1 MLTRKIK
8 DFIIRRTDRQTVG
21 NSASFCNEKRKSKA
35 YRLSFAFLKKIK
47 KLGRGIKGV
56 LFKNKFRTVVS
67 FVLLITLLLTTISF
81 GTNTNIVAVGAKRFL
96 NGLGI
101 YTEAVSNVEI
111 EDSNYDDPGTWH
123 IDKSAKWTGSGT
135 AKVTFD
141 LSSVM
146 KTGENK
152 KDVILVLDISGS
164 MFGDKME
171 KMRSDAKELI
181 RYLLSDSSN
190 RIALITFEDAATIVS
205 EFSNDMNDLL
215 EKMDALTVTG
225 NTNYNA
231 GLLSVDQVMNS
242 YQKENNRDVVTL
254 FLTDGYPNID
264 TPNQIGTYAVLKD
277 KYPYMAINGVQY
289 EMGTE
294 IVDDIKN
301 ITDSQWIADQSTLH
315 NVLFDAS
322 VSPLVY
328 ETFTITD
335 YIHPDYFYINSVND
349 IKVSLGTVSL
359 EEENGIQKVIWNL
372 DGLYMTGGDATM
384 EINLTMK
391 EQYVGTEGFYPTNQQ
406 EEIVSA
412 LPSEE
417 SQTIQ
422 SDQTPVLK
430 NPYQVIYDANA
441 PKGCTIDAIDPET
454 HFIYQNVTKKTDEL
468 SCDGYLF
475 KGWEIDE
482 EDSKDIQMV
491 NDDIFVM
498 PEHDVTIR
506 GTWTRQSIVKSMDG
520 TVYEKTTLYKVLQKA
535 AEERTLAS
543 EYTGSHQDSFDAS
556 GTQPIYYF
564 NAGNFTE
571 AAEIQDQNNVLFAN
585 MCWKMV
591 RTTDT
596 GGVKLIYNGEPDEN
610 GSCGTDRGTHVGYR
624 FRTSERMNGNYYYG
638 TSYNYDSDTKTF
650 SLDGEL
656 EQATWNATVGP
667 TLIGKYTCKSTT
679 EDGTCSTL
687 YYIESYSSTSSAY
700 VLPLDS
706 NSQYSQFGN
715 VQFNAND
722 SSPADVGYM
731 YNTRYTYNS
740 RNMTTMPTTESMLSS
755 TSLSTNYWYAD
766 DAVYGTPTANRYN
779 LVNPYQVTSAKD
791 YPSLK
796 GKYTFR
802 NATESYTSSSVYYIA
817 DVYNTMMYY
826 ISLSSGNNVDYYNY
840 SYTFGD
846 SYTDNRDGTYTIN
859 NPTTIQRVDWYQN
872 YSSMDSKYVCKN
884 AVDNTCSD
892 LWYVTSTNAI
902 NFSYIKPTNIY
913 KCGNS
918 FTYEDGTYKL
928 NDEGSVMFWNMY
940 DSSHRTLLNNA
951 HYTCFNESGECT
963 TLYYI
968 YYVSGKNLY
977 YIQLNDGKNVS
988 DALDEMLTADD
999 VNTTNSTMKNA
1010 VDAWYERYLLNYTDY
1025 LEDTIFCNDRSIRS
1039 LNGWDPNGGS
1049 VSSSLQFKKY
1059 NNYTS
1064 DLSCANITD
1073 QFSTQNEKAK
1083 LTYPVGL
1090 MTSPEIYL
1098 LGNGDLNEPKSL
1110 YWLASPYYFDG
1121 DDAQGRIVYST
1132 GVLTNDFV
1140 SAAHGV
1146 RPAVSLKP
1154 GTEYSSGNGSMESPY
1169 VVALNN

>member
-1 MLTRKIK
+1 M
-8 DFIIRRTDRQTVG
+8 
-21 NSASFCNEKRKSKA
+21 
-35 YRLSFAFLKKIK
+35 AFLKKIK

-67 FVLLITLLLTTISF
+67 FVLLIALLLTTISF

-146 KTGENK
+146 KTGEKK

-164 MFGDKME
+164 MSGDKME

-190 RIALITFEDAATIVS
+190 RIALITFEDTATIVS
-205 EFSNDMNDLL
+205 EFSNDMDDLL

-225 NTNYNA
+225 STNYNA

-301 ITDSQWIADQSTLH
+301 ITDSQWIANQSTLH

-322 VSPLVY
+322 GSLFVY

-359 EEENGIQKVIWNL
+359 EEENGVQKVIWNL

-430 NPYQVIYDANA
+430 NSYQVIYDANA
-441 PKGCTIDAIDPET
+441 PEGCTIDAIDPET

-535 AEERTLAS
+535 AEEGTLAL

-564 NAGNFTE
+564 NAGNATE

-596 GGVKLIYNGEPDEN
+596 GGVKLIYNGEPDEF
-610 GSCGTDRGTHVGYR
+610 GSCGTDRGTHVGYGSR
-624 FRTSERMNGNYYYG
+624 ISQRMNGNYYYG
-638 TSYNYDSDTKTF
+638 TSYNYDTNTKTF

-687 YYIESYSSTSSAY
+687 YYIESYYNTSSAY
-700 VLPLDS
+700 VLPLNS
-706 NSQYSQFGN
+706 NSHYSQFGN

-722 SSPADVGYM
+722 SSQADVGYM
-731 YNTRYTYNS
+731 YNTRYKEDY
-740 RNMTTMPTTESMLSS
+740 RKMTTTTESIESMLSS
-755 TSLSTNYWYAD
+755 TSLSTDYWYAD

-779 LVNPYQVTSAKD
+779 LVNPYQVTNTTD

-802 NATESYTSSSVYYIA
+802 SFSESYTKSSVYYIA
-817 DVYNTMMYY
+817 DVNNTTMYY
-826 ISLSSGNNVDYYNY
+826 ISLSSGNDVDYYNY

-846 SYTDNRDGTYTIN
+846 SYTDNGDGTYTIN

-892 LWYVTSTNAI
+892 LWYVTSTGRTS
-902 NFSYIKPTNIY
+902 FSYSDVY
-913 KCGNS
+913 KYGNS
-918 FTYEDGTYKL
+918 FTYENGTYKL
-928 NDEGSVMFWNMY
+928 NDEGSVMFWNMA
-940 DSSHRTLLNNA
+940 DSSNRALLNNA

-968 YYVSGKNLY
+968 YSVSGTTTSYYIY
-977 YIQLNDGKNVS
+977 YIQLDDGKDVS

-1025 LEDTIFCNDRSIRS
+1025 LEDTIFCNNRSILS
-1039 LNGWDPNGGS
+1039 FGGWNPNGGS
-1049 VSSSLQFKKY
+1049 VVWSSLEFKEY
-1059 NNYTS
+1059 NDTS

-1090 MTSPEIYL
+1090 MTSPEINL
-1098 LGNGDLNEPKSL
+1098 LGNDDLSETGQN
-1110 YWLASPYYFDG
+1110 YWLASPSYSSSNRYVHYTG
-1121 DDAQGRIVYST
+1121 GLGRGYS
-1132 GVLTNDFV
+1132 V
-1140 SAAHGV
+1140 SYEEPGV

-1169 VVALNN
+1169 VVALNH

>member
-8 DFIIRRTDRQTVG
+8 DFIIRQTVG

-67 FVLLITLLLTTISF
+67 FVLLIALLLTTISF

-101 YTEAVSNVEI
+101 YTEAVSSVEI
-111 EDSNYDDPGTWH
+111 MDINYDNPGTWH

-152 KDVILVLDISGS
+152 KDVILALDISGS
-164 MFGDKME
+164 MSGDKME

-190 RIALITFEDAATIVS
+190 RIALITFEDTATIVS
-205 EFSNDMNDLL
+205 EFSNDMDDLL

-225 NTNYNA
+225 STNYNA

-264 TPNQIGTYAVLKD
+264 TPNQVGTYAVLKD
-277 KYPYMAINGVQY
+277 KYPYMTINGVQY

-294 IVDDIKN
+294 IVEDIKN
-301 ITDSQWIADQSTLH
+301 ITDAQWTADQLTLH

-359 EEENGIQKVIWNL
+359 EEENGVQKVIWHL

-406 EEIVSA
+406 EDILSA

-417 SQTIQ
+417 VQMIQ
-422 SDQTPVLK
+422 SDKTPVLK
-430 NPYQVIYDANA
+430 NSYQVIYDANA
-441 PKGCTIDAIDPET
+441 PEGCTIDAIDSET
-454 HFIYQNVTKKTDEL
+454 HFVYQNVTKKTDEL

-482 EDSKDIQMV
+482 KDSEDIQMV

-535 AEERTLAS
+535 AEEGTLAL
-543 EYTGSHQDSFDAS
+543 EYTGNHQDSFDDS

-564 NAGNFTE
+564 NAGSTTE
-571 AAEIQDQNNVLFAN
+571 ATEIQDQNNVLFAN

-596 GGVKLIYNGEPDEN
+596 GGVKLIYNGEPDEF
-610 GSCGTDRGTHVGYR
+610 GSCGTDRGTHVGYGSG
-624 FRTSERMNGNYYYG
+624 TTQSMSGNYYYG
-638 TSYNYDSDTKTF
+638 TSYNYDTNTKTF

-687 YYIESYSSTSSAY
+687 YYIESYYNTSSAY
-700 VLPLDS
+700 VLPLNS
-706 NSQYSQFGN
+706 NSHYSQFGT
-715 VQFNAND
+715 VEFNDNFT
-722 SSPADVGYM
+722 SPADVGYM

-740 RNMTTMPTTESMLSS
+740 RSMTTTESMFNSS
-755 TSLSTNYWYAD
+755 SLSTNYWYAD

-779 LVNPYQVTSAKD
+779 LVNPYQVTSTTD

-802 NATESYTSSSVYYIA
+802 NATESYTGSSVYYIA
-817 DVYNTMMYY
+817 DINNTTMYY
-826 ISLSSGNNVDYYNY
+826 ISLSSGNDVDYYNY

-846 SYTDNRDGTYTIN
+846 SYTDNGDGTYTIN
-859 NPTTIQRVDWYQN
+859 SPTTITRLDWYQN

-892 LWYVTSTNAI
+892 LWYVTSTGATS
-902 NFSYIKPTNIY
+902 FSYIKSTNIY
-913 KCGNS
+913 KYGNS
-918 FTYEDGTYKL
+918 FTYENGTYKL
-928 NDEGSVMFWNMY
+928 NDEGSAMFWNMD
-940 DSSHRTLLNNA
+940 DSSNRTLLNNA

-963 TLYYI
+963 SLYYI
-968 YYVSGKNLY
+968 YYVSSTTPY
-977 YIQLNDGKNVS
+977 YIQLNDGKDVS

-1010 VDAWYERYLLNYTDY
+1010 VDAWYERYLLDYTDY

-1039 LNGWDPNGGS
+1039 LNGWNPNGGS
-1049 VSSSLQFKKY
+1049 VSSSLQFMEY
-1059 NNYTS
+1059 NVTS

-1090 MTSPEIYL
+1090 MTSPEMNL
-1098 LGNGDLNEPKSL
+1098 LGNSELRRTGQY
-1110 YWLASPYYFDG
+1110 YWLASPVYFING
-1121 DDAQGRIVYST
+1121 YASGRNVDSA
-1132 GVLTNDFV
+1132 GVLSGSYVGNA
-1140 SAAHGV
+1140 SGV
-1146 RPAVSLKP
+1146 RPAVSLKL

-1169 VVALNN
+1169 VVALNH

>member
-8 DFIIRRTDRQTVG
+8 DFLIRQTVG
-21 NSASFCNEKRKSKA
+21 NSASFCDEKRKSKM
-35 YRLSFAFLKKIK
+35 YRLSFAFFRKKVK
-47 KLGRGIKGV
+47 KTVQGIKSIF
-56 LFKNKFRTVVS
+56 FKNKFRVAIS
-67 FVLLITLLLTTISF
+67 CILLIAFVLTTISV

-164 MFGDKME
+164 MSGDKME

-190 RIALITFEDAATIVS
+190 RIALITFEDTATIVS

-225 NTNYNA
+225 STNYNA
-231 GLLSVDQVMNS
+231 ALLNVDQIMS
-242 YQKENNRDVVTL
+242 GYQKEPNRDVVTL

-294 IVDDIKN
+294 IVDDIKD
-301 ITDSQWIADQSTLH
+301 ITDAQWTADQSTLH

-359 EEENGIQKVIWNL
+359 EEENGVQKVIWNL
-372 DGLYMTGGDATM
+372 DGLYMTGGNATM

-417 SQTIQ
+417 RQTIQ

-430 NPYQVIYDANA
+430 NSYQVIYDVNA
-441 PKGCTIDAIDPET
+441 PEGCTIDAIDPET
-454 HFIYQNVTKKTDEL
+454 HFVYQNVTKKTDEL

-535 AEERTLAS
+535 AEEGTLAL

-564 NAGNFTE
+564 NAGNVTE

-596 GGVKLIYNGEPDEN
+596 GGVKLIYNGEPDEF
-610 GSCGTDRGTHVGYR
+610 GSCGTDRGTHVGYGS
-624 FRTSERMNGNYYYG
+624 RTSQSMNGNYYYG

-656 EQATWNATVGP
+656 EQAAWNATVGP

-700 VLPLDS
+700 VLPLNS
-706 NSQYSQFGN
+706 NSQYSQFGT
-715 VQFNAND
+715 VEFNDNYT
-722 SSPADVGYM
+722 SPADVGYM

-740 RNMTTMPTTESMLSS
+740 RNMTTAELMLSS

-779 LVNPYQVTSAKD
+779 LVNPYQVASTTD

-802 NATESYTSSSVYYIA
+802 NATESHTWSSVYYIA
-817 DVYNTMMYY
+817 DVNNTTMYY

-846 SYTDNRDGTYTIN
+846 SFTDNGDGTYTIN
-859 NPTTIQRVDWYQN
+859 NPATIQRVDWYQN

-892 LWYVTSTNAI
+892 LWYVTSTGATS
-902 NFSYIKPTNIY
+902 FSYIKPINIY
-913 KCGNS
+913 KYGNN
-918 FTYEDGTYKL
+918 FTYENGTYKL
-928 NDEGSVMFWNMY
+928 NDEGSVMFWNMD
-940 DSSHRTLLNNA
+940 DSSNRTLLNNA

-968 YYVSGKNLY
+968 YYVSGTTPY

-1039 LNGWDPNGGS
+1039 LNGWNPNGGS
-1049 VSSSLQFKKY
+1049 VSSSLQFKEY
-1059 NNYTS
+1059 NVTS

-1090 MTSPEIYL
+1090 MTSPEMNL
-1098 LGNGDLNEPKSL
+1098 LGNDDLRETGKW
-1110 YWLASPYYFDG
+1110 YWLASPSYFYNSDAYGHDVGSSG
-1121 DDAQGRIVYST
+1121 DLGYGSVGYVY
-1132 GVLTNDFV
+1132 
-1140 SAAHGV
+1140 GV

>member
-67 FVLLITLLLTTISF
+67 FVLLIALLLTTISF

-164 MFGDKME
+164 MSGDKME

-190 RIALITFEDAATIVS
+190 RIALITFEDTATIVS

-225 NTNYNA
+225 STNYNA
-231 GLLSVDQVMNS
+231 ALLNVDQIMS
-242 YQKENNRDVVTL
+242 GYQKEPNRDVVTL

-264 TPNQIGTYAVLKD
+264 TPNQVGTYAVLKD

-294 IVDDIKN
+294 IVDDIKD
-301 ITDSQWIADQSTLH
+301 ITDAQWTADQSTLH

-359 EEENGIQKVIWNL
+359 EEENGVQKVIWNL

-430 NPYQVIYDANA
+430 NSYQVIYDANA
-441 PKGCTIDAIDPET
+441 PEGCTIDAIDPET
-454 HFIYQNVTKKTDEL
+454 HFVYQNVTKKTDEL

-482 EDSKDIQMV
+482 EDSKDIQLV

-535 AEERTLAS
+535 AEEGTLAL
-543 EYTGSHQDSFDAS
+543 EYTGSHQDSFDDS

-564 NAGNFTE
+564 NAGNATE

-596 GGVKLIYNGEPDEN
+596 GGVKLVYNGEPDEF
-610 GSCGTDRGTHVGYR
+610 GSCGTDRGTHVGYGS
-624 FRTSERMNGNYYYG
+624 RTSQSMNGNYYYG

-687 YYIESYSSTSSAY
+687 YYIESYYSTSSAY
-700 VLPLDS
+700 VLSLNS
-706 NSQYSQFGN
+706 NSHYSQFGT
-715 VQFNAND
+715 VEFNDNYT
-722 SSPADVGYM
+722 SPADVGYM

-740 RNMTTMPTTESMLSS
+740 RNMTTTESMLSS

-779 LVNPYQVTSAKD
+779 LVNPYQVASTTD

-817 DVYNTMMYY
+817 DVNNTTMYY

-846 SYTDNRDGTYTIN
+846 SYTDNGDGTYTIN

-892 LWYVTSTNAI
+892 LWYVTSTRATS
-902 NFSYIKPTNIY
+902 FSYIKLINICKY
-913 KCGNS
+913 GNN
-918 FTYEDGTYKL
+918 FTYENGTYKL
-928 NDEGSVMFWNMY
+928 NDEGSVMFWNMD
-940 DSSHRTLLNNA
+940 DSSNRTLLNNA

-968 YYVSGKNLY
+968 YYVSGTTPY

-1039 LNGWDPNGGS
+1039 LNGLNPNGGS
-1049 VSSSLQFKKY
+1049 VSSYLQFKEY
-1059 NNYTS
+1059 NITS
-1064 DLSCANITD
+1064 DLSCANVTD

-1090 MTSPEIYL
+1090 MTSPEMNL
-1098 LGNGDLNEPKSL
+1098 LGNRELRRTGQL
-1110 YWLASPYYFDG
+1110 YWLASPYCFDG
-1121 DDAQGRIVYST
+1121 GNANGRYVYSAGT
-1132 GVLTNDFV
+1132 MDVNIVVDYV
-1140 SAAHGV
+1140 SGV

>member
-8 DFIIRRTDRQTVG
+8 DFIIRQTVG

-67 FVLLITLLLTTISF
+67 FVLLIALLLTTISF

-146 KTGENK
+146 KIGENK

-164 MFGDKME
+164 MSGDKLDRA
-171 KMRSDAKELI
+171 KSDAKELVQ
-181 RYLLSDSSN
+181 YLLSDSSN
-190 RIALITFEDAATIVS
+190 RVAIITFEDAATIVS
-205 EFSNDMNDLL
+205 EFSNDRDGLL
-215 EKMDALTVTG
+215 EKLDSLTVSG
-225 NTNYNA
+225 STNYNA
-231 GLLSVDQVMNS
+231 ALLNVDQIMS
-242 YQKENNRDVVTL
+242 GYQKEQNRDVVTL

-264 TPNQIGTYAVLKD
+264 TPNQVGTYAVLKD
-277 KYPYMAINGVQY
+277 KYPYMTINGVQY

-301 ITDSQWIADQSTLH
+301 ITDAQWTADQSTLH

-359 EEENGIQKVIWNL
+359 EEENGVQKVIWNL
-372 DGLYMTGGDATM
+372 NGLYMTGGDATM
-384 EINLTMK
+384 EINLIMK

-406 EEIVSA
+406 EKIVSA

-430 NPYQVIYDANA
+430 NSYQVIYDANA
-441 PKGCTIDAIDPET
+441 PEGCSINAIDSET
-454 HFIYQNVTKKTDEL
+454 HFVYQNVTKKTDEL
-468 SCDGYLF
+468 VCDGYLF

-482 EDSKDIQMV
+482 EDSKDIQLV

-520 TVYEKTTLYKVLQKA
+520 TVYEKTMLYKVLQKA
-535 AEERTLAS
+535 AEEGTLALK
-543 EYTGSHQDSFDAS
+543 YTGNHQDSFDAS

-564 NAGNFTE
+564 NAGNATE

-610 GSCGTDRGTHVGYR
+610 GSCGTDRGTHVGYGS
-624 FRTSERMNGNYYYG
+624 RTSQSMSGNYYYG
-638 TSYNYDSDTKTF
+638 TSYNYDTNTKTF

-687 YYIESYSSTSSAY
+687 YYIESYYNTSSAY
-700 VLPLDS
+700 VLPLNS
-706 NSQYSQFGN
+706 NSQYSQFGT
-715 VQFNAND
+715 VQFNSNYT
-722 SSPADVGYM
+722 SPADVGYM

-740 RNMTTMPTTESMLSS
+740 RSMATTESMLNSS
-755 TSLSTNYWYAD
+755 SLSTSYWYAD

-779 LVNPYQVTSAKD
+779 LVNPYQVTSTTD

-802 NATESYTSSSVYYIA
+802 NATESYTSSSVYYIV
-817 DVYNTMMYY
+817 DINNTKMYY
-826 ISLSSGNNVDYYNY
+826 IWLSNGNDVDYYNY

-846 SYTDNRDGTYTIN
+846 SYTDNGDGTYTIN

-892 LWYVTSTNAI
+892 LWYVTSTSATS
-902 NFSYIKPTNIY
+902 FSYIKPTNIY
-913 KCGNS
+913 KYGNS
-918 FTYEDGTYKL
+918 FTYENGTYKL
-928 NDEGSVMFWNMY
+928 NDEGSVMFWNMD
-940 DSSHRTLLNNA
+940 DSSNRTLLNNA

-968 YYVSGKNLY
+968 YYVSGTYSY

-1010 VDAWYERYLLNYTDY
+1010 VDAWYERYLLDYTDY

-1039 LNGWDPNGGS
+1039 LNGWNPNGGS
-1049 VSSSLQFKKY
+1049 VSSSLQFKEY
-1059 NNYTS
+1059 NVTS

-1090 MTSPEIYL
+1090 MTSPEMNL
-1098 LGNGDLNEPKSL
+1098 LGNSELRRTGQY
-1110 YWLASPYYFDG
+1110 YWLASPYYFFYSADG
-1121 DDAQGRIVYST
+1121 RSVYST
-1132 GVLTNDFV
+1132 GNLDSNYV
-1140 SAAHGV
+1140 SGAYGV
-1146 RPAVSLKP
+1146 RPAVSLKA

-1169 VVALNN
+1169 VVALNH

>member
-8 DFIIRRTDRQTVG
+8 DFIIRQTVG
-21 NSASFCNEKRKSKA
+21 NSASFCDEKRKSRT

-67 FVLLITLLLTTISF
+67 FVLLIALLLTTISF

-164 MFGDKME
+164 MSGDKMDCA
-171 KMRSDAKELI
+171 KSDAKELVQ
-181 RYLLSDSSN
+181 YLLSDSSN
-190 RIALITFEDAATIVS
+190 RVAIITFEDAATIVS
-205 EFSNDMNDLL
+205 EFSNDRDGLL
-215 EKMDALTVTG
+215 EKLDSLTVSG
-225 NTNYNA
+225 STNYNA
-231 GLLSVDQVMNS
+231 ALLNVDQIMS
-242 YQKENNRDVVTL
+242 GYQKEQNRDVVTL

-264 TPNQIGTYAVLKD
+264 TPNQVGTYAVLKD
-277 KYPYMAINGVQY
+277 KYPYMTINGVQY

-301 ITDSQWIADQSTLH
+301 ITDAQWTADQSTLH

-359 EEENGIQKVIWNL
+359 EEENGVQKVIWNL
-372 DGLYMTGGDATM
+372 NGLYMTGGDATM
-384 EINLTMK
+384 EINLIMK

-406 EEIVSA
+406 EKIVSA

-430 NPYQVIYDANA
+430 NSYQVIYDANA
-441 PKGCTIDAIDPET
+441 PEGCSINAIDSET
-454 HFIYQNVTKKTDEL
+454 HFVYQNVTKKTDEL
-468 SCDGYLF
+468 VCDGYLF

-482 EDSKDIQMV
+482 EDSKDIQLV

-535 AEERTLAS
+535 AEEGTLALK
-543 EYTGSHQDSFDAS
+543 YTGNHQDSFDAS

-564 NAGNFTE
+564 NAGNATE

-610 GSCGTDRGTHVGYR
+610 GSCGTDRGTHVGYGS
-624 FRTSERMNGNYYYG
+624 RTSQSMSGNYYYG
-638 TSYNYDSDTKTF
+638 TSYNYDTNTKTF

-687 YYIESYSSTSSAY
+687 YYIESYYNTSSAY
-700 VLPLDS
+700 VLPLNS
-706 NSQYSQFGN
+706 NSQYSQFGT
-715 VQFNAND
+715 VQFNSNYT
-722 SSPADVGYM
+722 SPADVGYM

-740 RNMTTMPTTESMLSS
+740 RSMATTESMLNSS
-755 TSLSTNYWYAD
+755 SLSTSYWYAD

-779 LVNPYQVTSAKD
+779 LVNPYQVTSTTD

-802 NATESYTSSSVYYIA
+802 NATESYTSSSVYYIV
-817 DVYNTMMYY
+817 DINNTKMYY
-826 ISLSSGNNVDYYNY
+826 IWLSNGNDVDYYNY

-846 SYTDNRDGTYTIN
+846 SYTDNGDGTYTIN

-892 LWYVTSTNAI
+892 LWYVTSTSATS
-902 NFSYIKPTNIY
+902 FSYIKPTNIY
-913 KCGNS
+913 KYGNS
-918 FTYEDGTYKL
+918 FTYENGTYKL
-928 NDEGSVMFWNMY
+928 NDEGSVMFWNMD
-940 DSSHRTLLNNA
+940 DSSNRTLLNNA

-968 YYVSGKNLY
+968 YYVSGTYSY

-1010 VDAWYERYLLNYTDY
+1010 VDAWYERYLLDYTDY

-1039 LNGWDPNGGS
+1039 LNGWNPNGGS
-1049 VSSSLQFKKY
+1049 VSSSLQFKEY
-1059 NNYTS
+1059 NVTS

-1090 MTSPEIYL
+1090 MTSPEMNL
-1098 LGNGDLNEPKSL
+1098 LGNSELRRTGQY
-1110 YWLASPYYFDG
+1110 YWLASPYYFFYSADG
-1121 DDAQGRIVYST
+1121 RSVYST
-1132 GVLTNDFV
+1132 GNLDSNYV
-1140 SAAHGV
+1140 SGAYGV
-1146 RPAVSLKP
+1146 RPAVSLKA

-1169 VVALNN
+1169 VVALNH

>member
-1 MLTRKIK
+1 M
-8 DFIIRRTDRQTVG
+8 F
-21 NSASFCNEKRKSKA
+21 
-35 YRLSFAFLKKIK
+35 
-47 KLGRGIKGV
+47 
-56 LFKNKFRTVVS
+56 FKNKFRAAISCILLVA
-67 FVLLITLLLTTISF
+67 FVLTTISV

-101 YTEAVSNVEI
+101 YTEAVASVEI
-111 EDSNYDDPGTWH
+111 VDANYDNPGTWH

-164 MFGDKME
+164 MSGDKME

-190 RIALITFEDAATIVS
+190 RIALITFEDTATIVS

-225 NTNYNA
+225 STNYNA
-231 GLLSVDQVMNS
+231 ALLNVDQIMS
-242 YQKENNRDVVTL
+242 GYQKEENRDVVTL

-264 TPNQIGTYAVLKD
+264 TPNQVGTYAVLKD
-277 KYPYMAINGVQY
+277 KYPYMAVNGVQY

-294 IVDDIKN
+294 IVDDIKD
-301 ITDSQWIADQSTLH
+301 ITDAQWTADQSTLH

-359 EEENGIQKVIWNL
+359 EEENGVQKVIWNL

-391 EQYVGTEGFYPTNQQ
+391 EQYVGTEGFYPTNRQ

-430 NPYQVIYDANA
+430 NSYQVIYDANA
-441 PKGCTIDAIDPET
+441 PEGCTIDAIDPEI
-454 HFIYQNVTKKTDEL
+454 HFVYQNVTKKTDEL

-564 NAGNFTE
+564 NAGNATE

-624 FRTSERMNGNYYYG
+624 FRTSTRMNGNYYYG

-687 YYIESYSSTSSAY
+687 YYIESYYNTSIAY
-700 VLPLDS
+700 ALPLNS
-706 NSQYSQFGN
+706 NSQYSQFGTVN
-715 VQFNAND
+715 FNADNT
-722 SSPADVGYM
+722 SPADVGYM

-740 RNMTTMPTTESMLSS
+740 RGNMTATESMLSS
-755 TSLSTNYWYAD
+755 TSLSTDYWYAD

-779 LVNPYQVTSAKD
+779 LVNPYRVTNTTD

-802 NATESYTSSSVYYIA
+802 GFTESYTSPSVYYIA
-817 DVYNTMMYY
+817 DVNNTTMYY

-846 SYTDNRDGTYTIN
+846 SYTDNGDGTYTIN

-892 LWYVTSTNAI
+892 LWYVTSTGATS
-902 NFSYIKPTNIY
+902 FSYGDVY
-913 KCGNS
+913 KYGNS

-928 NDEGSVMFWNMY
+928 NDEGSVMLGNID
-940 DSSHRTLLNNA
+940 DSNNRTLLNNA

-968 YYVSGKNLY
+968 YYVSAGNYLY

-999 VNTTNSTMKNA
+999 VNTTNSIMKKA

-1049 VSSSLQFKKY
+1049 VSSYLQFKGY
-1059 NNYTS
+1059 GITS
-1064 DLSCANITD
+1064 DLSCANVTD

-1090 MTSPEIYL
+1090 MTSPEMNL
-1098 LGNGDLNEPKSL
+1098 LGYGDLNEPRSL
-1110 YWLASPYYFDG
+1110 YWLASPYYFGYDI
-1121 DDAQGRIVYST
+1121 ARGRLVYST
-1132 GVLTNDFV
+1132 GVLAYDYVNT
-1140 SAAHGV
+1140 AHGV

-1169 VVALNN
+1169 VVALDN

>member
-8 DFIIRRTDRQTVG
+8 DFIIRQTVG

-67 FVLLITLLLTTISF
+67 FVLLIALLLTTISF

-164 MFGDKME
+164 MSGDKME

-190 RIALITFEDAATIVS
+190 RIALITFEDTATIVS

-225 NTNYNA
+225 STNYNA

-264 TPNQIGTYAVLKD
+264 TPNQMGTYAVLKD

-322 VSPLVY
+322 GSLFVY

-359 EEENGIQKVIWNL
+359 EEENGVQKVIWNL

-430 NPYQVIYDANA
+430 NSYQVIYDANA
-441 PKGCTIDAIDPET
+441 PEGCTIDAIDPET

-535 AEERTLAS
+535 AEEGTLAL

-564 NAGNFTE
+564 NAGNATE
-571 AAEIQDQNNVLFAN
+571 AAEMIQDQNNVLFAN

-596 GGVKLIYNGEPDEN
+596 GGVKLIYNGEPDEF
-610 GSCGTDRGTHVGYR
+610 GSCGTDRGTHVGYGS
-624 FRTSERMNGNYYYG
+624 RTLQSMNGNYYYG

-656 EQATWNATVGP
+656 ERATWNATVGP

-679 EDGTCSTL
+679 EDGTCDTL
-687 YYIESYSSTSSAY
+687 YYIESYYNRSSAY
-700 VLPLDS
+700 VLPLNFDS
-706 NSQYSQFGN
+706 HYSQFGR
-715 VQFNAND
+715 VEFNDNNT
-722 SSPADVGYM
+722 SPADVGYM
-731 YNTRYTYNS
+731 YNTRYTSNS
-740 RNMTTMPTTESMLSS
+740 RKMTTTESMLSS

-766 DAVYGTPTANRYN
+766 DAVYGTPTANLYN
-779 LVNPYQVTSAKD
+779 LVNPYQVASTTD

-817 DVYNTMMYY
+817 DVNNTTMYY
-826 ISLSSGNNVDYYNY
+826 ISLSSGNDVDYYNY

-846 SYTDNRDGTYTIN
+846 SYTDNGDGTYTIN

-892 LWYVTSTNAI
+892 LWYVTSYDWTY
-902 NFSYIKPTNIY
+902 FSYSDVY
-913 KCGNS
+913 KYGNS
-918 FTYEDGTYKL
+918 FTYENGTYKL
-928 NDEGSVMFWNMY
+928 NDEGSVMFGGGIN
-940 DSSHRTLLNNA
+940 DSNYTLLNNA

-968 YYVSGKNLY
+968 YYVYSLPYRYTTTY
-977 YIQLNDGKNVS
+977 YIQLNDGKDVS

-999 VNTTNSTMKNA
+999 VNTTNSTIKNA

-1025 LEDTIFCNDRSIRS
+1025 LEDTIFCNNRSILS
-1039 LNGWDPNGGS
+1039 FGGWDPNGGS
-1049 VSSSLQFKKY
+1049 VLSHLYFKESDV
-1059 NNYTS
+1059 TS

-1090 MTSPEIYL
+1090 MTSPEMNL
-1098 LGNGDLNEPKSL
+1098 LGNNDLRVTRKS
-1110 YWLASPYYFDG
+1110 YWLASPSSFDYH
-1121 DDAQGRIVYST
+1121 DAYERNVNWMGKLYSNY
-1132 GVLTNDFV
+1132 VRYAD
-1140 SAAHGV
+1140 GV
-1146 RPAVSLKP
+1146 RPAVSLKR

-1169 VVALNN
+1169 VVALNH

>member
-164 MFGDKME
+164 MSGDKME

-181 RYLLSDSSN
+181 RYLLLDSSN
-190 RIALITFEDAATIVS
+190 RIALITFEDTATIVS
-205 EFSNDMNDLL
+205 EFSNDMDDLL

-225 NTNYNA
+225 STNYNA

-301 ITDSQWIADQSTLH
+301 VTDSQWIADQSTLH

-359 EEENGIQKVIWNL
+359 EEENGVQKVIWNL

-391 EQYVGTEGFYPTNQQ
+391 EQYVGTERFYPTNQQ
-406 EEIVSA
+406 EEILSA
-412 LPSEE
+412 LPSEKV
-417 SQTIQ
+417 QKIQ

-430 NPYQVIYDANA
+430 NSYQVIYDANA
-441 PKGCTIDAIDPET
+441 PEGCTIDAIDPET

-535 AEERTLAS
+535 AEEGTLAL

-564 NAGNFTE
+564 NARNATK

-596 GGVKLIYNGEPDEN
+596 GGVKLIYNGEPDEF
-610 GSCGTDRGTHVGYR
+610 GSCGTDRGTHVGYGSR
-624 FRTSERMNGNYYYG
+624 ISQRMNGNYYYG
-638 TSYNYDSDTKTF
+638 TSYNYDTNTKTF

-700 VLPLDS
+700 VLPLNS
-706 NSQYSQFGN
+706 NSHYSQFGN

-722 SSPADVGYM
+722 SSLADVGYM
-731 YNTRYTYNS
+731 YNTRYKEDS
-740 RNMTTMPTTESMLSS
+740 RKMTTTTESMLSS
-755 TSLSTNYWYAD
+755 TSLSTDYWYAD

-779 LVNPYQVTSAKD
+779 LVNPYQVTNTTD

-802 NATESYTSSSVYYIA
+802 SFSESYTKSSVYYIA
-817 DVYNTMMYY
+817 DVNNTTMYY
-826 ISLSSGNNVDYYNY
+826 ISLSSGNDVDYYNY

-846 SYTDNRDGTYTIN
+846 SYTDNGDGTYTIN

-892 LWYVTSTNAI
+892 LWYVTSTGRTS
-902 NFSYIKPTNIY
+902 FSYSDVY
-913 KCGNS
+913 KYGNS
-918 FTYEDGTYKL
+918 FTYENGTYKL
-928 NDEGSVMFWNMY
+928 NDEGSVMFWDID
-940 DSSHRTLLNNA
+940 DSNNRTLLNNA

-968 YYVSGKNLY
+968 YEVFYGSRTYIY

-1039 LNGWDPNGGS
+1039 LNGWNPNGGS
-1049 VSSSLQFKKY
+1049 VSSYLQFKEY
-1059 NNYTS
+1059 NVTS

-1090 MTSPEIYL
+1090 MTSPEINL
-1098 LGNGDLNEPKSL
+1098 LGNDDLSETGQN
-1110 YWLASPYYFDG
+1110 YWLASPS
-1121 DDAQGRIVYST
+1121 YSSSNRY
-1132 GVLTNDFV
+1132 VSFV
-1140 SAAHGV
+1140 GGLGLGYSVGSVQGV

-1169 VVALNN
+1169 VVALNH

>member
-8 DFIIRRTDRQTVG
+8 DFIIRQTVG
-21 NSASFCNEKRKSKA
+21 NSASFCDEKRKSKTH
-35 YRLSFAFLKKIK
+35 RLSFVFFRKKVN
-47 KLGRGIKGV
+47 RTVQGIKSV
-56 LFKNKFRTVVS
+56 FFKNKFRTVVS
-67 FVLLITLLLTTISF
+67 CVLLIAFVLTTISV

-111 EDSNYDDPGTWH
+111 EDSNYDDSGTWH
-123 IDKSAKWTGSGT
+123 VDKSAKWTGSGT

-164 MFGDKME
+164 MSGDKME

-190 RIALITFEDAATIVS
+190 RIALITFEDTATIVS
-205 EFSNDMNDLL
+205 EFSNDMDDLL
-215 EKMDALTVTG
+215 EKMNALTVTG
-225 NTNYNA
+225 STNYNA
-231 GLLSVDQVMNS
+231 ALLNVDQIMS
-242 YQKENNRDVVTL
+242 GYQKEQNRDVVTL

-294 IVDDIKN
+294 IVEDIKN
-301 ITDSQWIADQSTLH
+301 ITDAQWTADQSTLH

-359 EEENGIQKVIWNL
+359 EEENGVQKVIWNL

-417 SQTIQ
+417 RQTIQ

-430 NPYQVIYDANA
+430 NSYQVIYDVNA
-441 PKGCTIDAIDPET
+441 PEGCTIDAIDPET
-454 HFIYQNVTKKTDEL
+454 HFVYQNVTKKTDEL
-468 SCDGYLF
+468 SCNGYLF

-535 AEERTLAS
+535 AEEGTLAL

-564 NAGNFTE
+564 NAGNATE

-596 GGVKLIYNGEPDEN
+596 GGVKLIYNGEPDEF
-610 GSCGTDRGTHVGYR
+610 GSCGTDRGTHVGYGS
-624 FRTSERMNGNYYYG
+624 RTSQSMNGNYYYG

-656 EQATWNATVGP
+656 GQATWNASVGP

-687 YYIESYSSTSSAY
+687 YYIESYYNTSSAY
-700 VLPLDS
+700 VLPLNS
-706 NSQYSQFGN
+706 NSQYSQFGT
-715 VQFNAND
+715 VPFNSNY

-731 YNTRYTYNS
+731 YNTRYTYNYRS
-740 RNMTTMPTTESMLSS
+740 MLTTESMFNSL
-755 TSLSTNYWYAD
+755 SLSTNYWYAD

-779 LVNPYQVTSAKD
+779 LVNPYQVTSTTD

-802 NATESYTSSSVYYIA
+802 NATESYTGSPVYYIA
-817 DVYNTMMYY
+817 DVYNTTMYY
-826 ISLSSGNNVDYYNY
+826 ISLSNGNDVDYYNY

-846 SYTDNRDGTYTIN
+846 SYTDNGDGTYTIN
-859 NPTTIQRVDWYQN
+859 NPTTITRLDWYQN

-892 LWYVTSTNAI
+892 LWYVTSTSATS
-902 NFSYIKPTNIY
+902 FSYIKPINIY
-913 KCGNS
+913 KYGNN
-918 FTYEDGTYKL
+918 FTYENGTYKL
-928 NDEGSVMFWNMY
+928 NDEGSVSFWNMD
-940 DSSHRTLLNNA
+940 DSSNRTLLNNA

-968 YYVSGKNLY
+968 YYAPDTTPY
-977 YIQLNDGKNVS
+977 YIQLNDGKDVS

-999 VNTTNSTMKNA
+999 VNMTNSTMKNA
-1010 VDAWYERYLLNYTDY
+1010 VDAWYERYLLDYTDY

-1039 LNGWDPNGGS
+1039 LNGWNPNGGS
-1049 VSSSLQFKKY
+1049 VSSYLQFKEY
-1059 NNYTS
+1059 NVTS

-1090 MTSPEIYL
+1090 MTSPEMNL
-1098 LGNGDLNEPKSL
+1098 LGNSELRRTGQY
-1110 YWLASPYYFDG
+1110 YWLASPFYFNSSIAVG
-1121 DDAQGRIVYST
+1121 SGVTSSGSLNVNYGVY
-1132 GVLTNDFV
+1132 VAN
-1140 SAAHGV
+1140 GV